1 MVNTGYRFDEIA
13 QSLPLDARDPAA
25 IRQRV
30 EMMEMLLE
38 RSLTIPGINYS
49 IGLDTIIGLV
59 PVIGDVITAIMGGYI
74 VWEARN
80 LGVPK
85 WKLARMMGN
94 IAIDTGLGAIPLAGD
109 LFDMLY
115 RSNSKNLKIIK
126 KHLDKHH
133 PTTAVIEGTV
143 IAR

>member
-1 MVNTGYRFDEIA
+1 
-13 QSLPLDARDPAA
+13 
-25 IRQRV
+25 
-30 EMMEMLLE
+30 MLLE
-38 RSLTIPGINYS
+38 RSLTIPGVNYS

-133 PTTAVIEGTV
+133 PTTAVIEGQV